1 MPGGGVALLYASRAL
16 DAVREGLANFDQRI
30 GVKIVQSALKVPCK
44 TIADNAGA
52 QFFWPRLGVLF
63 IGKGCLSPHHKMHC
77 VYFGQIAH
85 WSLPCRNCRG
95 HVAVGS
101 V

>member
-52 QFFWPRLGVLF
+52 QLSGPGWMLFWAKATSLRIPRCNACVLVKPHLGIYPF
-63 IGKGCLSPHHKMHC
+63 I
-77 VYFGQIAH
+77 I
-85 WSLPCRNCRG
+85 
-95 HVAVGS
+95 
-101 V
+101 